1 MLGMQRKLIVA
12 FLAAFVAFFGAMTVA
27 QAAPKSSLPTNPVAG
42 PAVAGTFAARY
53 GAPMC
58 DDRAAS
64 SYAAEPRA
72 PEVDGGTLEATP
84 DGATRV
90 VSPCRSAVS
99 SAKSG
104 TPVPDDALRAPTHVA
119 RDAAVLPI
127 PVIVAA
133 PVGSEPT
140 TERAVTDGARDGH
153 PQGDTPPPRP
163 IPWRR

>member
-1 MLGMQRKLIVA
+1 MQRKLIVA

-42 PAVAGTFAARY
+42 PAVPGTFAARY

-72 PEVDGGTLEATP
+72 PEVDGGTFEASPEGGTH
-84 DGATRV
+84 V
-90 VSPCRSAVS
+90 VSPCRSAVT

-104 TPVPDDALRAPTHVA
+104 SPVPEDALRAPTQVA
-119 RDAAVLPI
+119 RDVAVLPI
-127 PVIVAA
+127 PVVVPA
-133 PVGSEPT
+133 PVGSDLT
-140 TERAVTDGARDGH
+140 TDRAVVDGARDGH
-153 PQGDTPPPRP
+153 PQGDNPPPRP

>member
-27 QAAPKSSLPTNPVAG
+27 QAAPKSSLPSNPVAG

-72 PEVDGGTLEATP
+72 PEVDGGTVEATP
-84 DGATRV
+84 EGGARAL
-90 VSPCRSAVS
+90 SPCRSS
-99 SAKSG
+99 LSTAKSG
-104 TPVPDDALRAPTHVA
+104 SPVPDDALRAPTHVA
-119 RDAAVLPI
+119 RDVATLPI
-127 PVIVAA
+127 PVIVPA
-133 PVGSEPT
+133 PVGSELT
-140 TERAVTDGARDGH
+140 TDRAVSDGARDGH
-153 PQGDTPPPRP
+153 PQGDSPPPKP